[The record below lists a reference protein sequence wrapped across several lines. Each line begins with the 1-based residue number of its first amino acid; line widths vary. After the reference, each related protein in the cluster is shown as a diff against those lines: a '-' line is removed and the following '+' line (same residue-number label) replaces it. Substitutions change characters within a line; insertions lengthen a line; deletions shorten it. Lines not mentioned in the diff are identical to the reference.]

1 MHRLL
6 DSPFKFLLFPC
17 EMQGE
22 LSLHQKPVN
31 PLYPNISMQILLIVL
46 YAFPKVLTREFVQQS
61 RAALVGDSFLY
72 SPMFNSDVILLGEI
86 RCQ

>member
-6 DSPFKFLLFPC
+6 DSLVKFLLFPC

-46 YAFPKVLTREFVQQS
+46 YAFPKVLIREFVQQS

>member
-1 MHRLL
+1 
-6 DSPFKFLLFPC
+6 
-17 EMQGE
+17 MQGE

-46 YAFPKVLTREFVQQS
+46 YVFPKVLIREFVQQS

>member
-1 MHRLL
+1 
-6 DSPFKFLLFPC
+6 
-17 EMQGE
+17 MQGE

-46 YAFPKVLTREFVQQS
+46 YAFPKVLIREFVQQS